1 VYNKA
6 EMEKNT
12 ILKKTFINKPAY
24 TAVIISLLALLV
36 FGGCRCTKNKT
47 ERDPKAPLI
56 SAETALKLSDDA
68 LLDEIEYR
76 IFNYFWNEV
85 YPETGIAY
93 DHTHNKIGKVAA
105 TGFELAAICI
115 GIERGW
121 LSYDDGYERCLLIL
135 NTFWDDPH
143 DPNDAYVEGHYGLY
157 WHFIDGRTGKMAP
170 IDCVAMCDSADFI
183 AGVLI
188 VQEYFKDT
196 EIEELAKKIYDNV
209 EWDKFVD
216 YNEKGQPGLLS
227 FGWVPPET
235 SETYYD
241 IDGLLPFNMS
251 FLTDNS
257 MLIYAMALGSA
268 THPIPLETW
277 HKYTGTYA
285 AGIYGPYEAHMTGAL
300 FNREVPYSFIDPRRK
315 RDVNTDYYLDTVNA
329 ILADR
334 LFNKKENSYPDWAWG
349 LSDCFGKDSYSH
361 AAPPGYVAN
370 DGTIAT
376 NAFVCSIVFTPE
388 LSITAI
394 RNVLKH
400 YKDNYWG
407 KYGLPSSYN
416 LKNDFI
422 SPFYVGIE
430 TGPMMCMIENYR
442 TGMIW
447 DLFMQTEVMH
457 RFLERGCFSSV
468 IDDFELPPEAPS
480 YALWKAPKAL
490 FSISGAE
497 PQNGKKC
504 LSIDPEIDSIK
515 LSAKLAA
522 NDSIRYN
529 YNKYISLW
537 ARDLKIKELS
547 IKTGWLF
554 NKPLSP
560 LLVLDS
566 ESWNH
571 YYFKLPENIADKE
584 LKALIIEAD
593 IIGKNPAID
602 NITCEAELVERLP
615 KKIEFT
621 SALMGPIG
629 KSIKLNW
636 KKSPNKNVRNYI
648 IYTGRKPFNK
658 KEDFREAEKIVVSNP
673 AGESCLISKTI
684 LKEDN
689 DLYYFNIRS
698 KDRWGHMSQPS
709 VTRSAKSN
717 PEKYVPLLYDFDDY
731 KGNLAEDIK
740 KSNPAWNINLIET
753 CSNQKTIKALE
764 IEYNKTDNAWE
775 YLALR
780 VDPDLIAAHRYLVL
794 DVKGKASILAKLY
807 IDDDNQQD
815 IEIIETDDDG
825 SHEMVFDMNKASG
838 LKTRLNEVNKILLF
852 IQPGL
857 INMQGKILIKEIY
870 VKN

>member
-1 VYNKA
+1 MENYNA
-6 EMEKNT
+6 SKN
-12 ILKKTFINKPAY
+12 KYINKITY
-24 TAVIISLLALLV
+24 LAVILILLASLSL
-36 FGGCRCTKNKT
+36 FGCKFQKSKQRSS
-47 ERDPKAPLI
+47 ESPLI
-56 SAETALKLSDDA
+56 SAEEALSLSDDA

-85 YPETGIAY
+85 YPETGIAF
-93 DHTHNKIGKVAA
+93 DHSHNKIGKVAA

-121 LSYDDGYERCLLIL
+121 VSYDAGYERCLLIL
-135 NTFWDDPH
+135 NTFWNDPD
-143 DPNDAYVEGHYGLY
+143 DPNDIYVDGHYGLY
-157 WHFIDGRTGKMAP
+157 WHFIDGKTGKMAP

-188 VQEYFKDT
+188 AQEYFKGT

-216 YNEKGQPGLLS
+216 YDEQGQPGLLS

-241 IDGLLPFNMS
+241 VDGLLPFNMN

-257 MLIYAMALGSA
+257 MLIYAMALGSD
-268 THPIPLETW
+268 THPIPLKTW
-277 HKYTGTYA
+277 QKYTGTYA
-285 AGIYGPYEAHMTGAL
+285 AGIYGPYETHMTGAL

-334 LFNKKENSYPDWAWG
+334 LFNQKENSYPNWAWG

-376 NAFVCSIVFTPE
+376 NAFACSIVFTPE
-388 LSITAI
+388 LSLKAI
-394 RNVLKH
+394 RESLKH
-400 YKDNYWG
+400 YKDDYWG

-416 LKNDFI
+416 LKNGFI

-447 DLFMQTEVMH
+447 DLFMKTEVVQ
-457 RFLERGCFSSV
+457 RFLKRGGFSGV
-468 IDDFELPPEAPS
+468 VDDFELPPEAPS
-480 YALWKAPKAL
+480 YALWSAPKGS
-490 FSISGAE
+490 FSISE
-497 PQNGKKC
+497 INPQNGSKC
-504 LSIDPEIDSIK
+504 LSVNPDFDAIK
-515 LSAKLAA
+515 ISVRLSE
-522 NDSIRYN
+522 NDLLRYN
-529 YNKYISLW
+529 YNKYMSLW
-537 ARDLKIKELS
+537 VRDLEIKQLS
-547 IKTGWLF
+547 IKTGWFL
-554 NKPLSP
+554 KRPLQP
-560 LLVLDS
+560 VLELDS
-566 ESWNH
+566 ENWCH
-571 YYFKLPENIADKE
+571 YYFKLPENISDKQ
-584 LKALIIEAD
+584 LKALSIEAAVT
-593 IIGKNPAID
+593 GRHPAID
-602 NITCEAELVERLP
+602 NITCEAEIIKKLP
-615 KKIEFT
+615 EQIEFT

-629 KSIKLNW
+629 KSIKLHW
-636 KKSPNKNVRNYI
+636 KKSPDKDVREYI
-648 IYTGRKPFNK
+648 VYISKKPLED
-658 KEDFREAEKIVVSNP
+658 KEDFRQAEKISIFNP
-673 AGESCLISKTI
+673 LSDTCLIIRTI

-689 DLYYFNIRS
+689 NLYYFNIRA

-709 VTRSAKSN
+709 MTRSAKSN
-717 PEKYVPLLYDFDDY
+717 PKEYSPLLYDFNNY
-731 KGNLAEDIK
+731 KGNISEDIK
-740 KSNPAWNINLIET
+740 KSNPIWNINLIKT
-753 CSNQKTIKALE
+753 CSRKQKTIRALE

-775 YLALR
+775 YLALE
-780 VDPDLIAAHRYLVL
+780 VEPDLIATHRYLVL
-794 DVKGKASILAKLY
+794 EVKGKASILAKLF

-815 IEIIETDDDG
+815 IEIIESNSDG
-825 SHEMVFDMNKASG
+825 WSQMVFDMNKASS

-857 INMQGKILIKEIY
+857 INMQGKVLIKEIY
-870 VKN
+870 VKI